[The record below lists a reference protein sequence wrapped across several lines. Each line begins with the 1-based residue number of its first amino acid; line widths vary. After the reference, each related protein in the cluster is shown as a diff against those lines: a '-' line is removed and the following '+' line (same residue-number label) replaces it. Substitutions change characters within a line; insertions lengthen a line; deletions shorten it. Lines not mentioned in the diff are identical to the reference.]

1 MIHAKGSPRVLAPL
15 TAKKSPRAGG
25 GGKSEMGSTATDL
38 VSPADLARA
47 AANWRE
53 VDDVIGEATPAAAE
67 GSGTEDLSEEDRQA
81 KQAPHRVSTNCWMS
95 ELQAC
100 GPRLGRR

>member
-1 MIHAKGSPRVLAPL
+1 MIHAKGSPAAPL
-15 TAKKSPRAGG
+15 TIKKSPRAGG
-25 GGKSEMGSTATDL
+25 GGESATDL

-53 VDDVIGEATPAAAE
+53 VDDVIGEAAQTMAE

-81 KQAPHRVSTNCWMS
+81 KQAPHRVKVSTNCWN
-95 ELQAC
+95 E
-100 GPRLGRR
+100 